1 LAVALAG
8 RLLFFGWPN
17 FSGSRYITG
26 TYLVAIGGPFEA
38 VFLFSD
44 LCCFSS

>member
-26 TYLVAIGGPFEA
+26 VYLVAIDGPFEIA
-38 VFLFSD
+38 CSFND
-44 LCCFSS
+44 LA